1 MNEFYQGTIIE
12 HSPRFVKV
20 VERFLD
26 LILQDADIKYQ
37 TNGKMWYAMNK
48 DKKTL
53 FDFRAK
59 NLDFFVNHDLI
70 FDKLIKL
77 FKLEWIDAEWIIHYW
92 GRDKFGFGNST
103 WVESSIY

>member
-1 MNEFYQGTIIE
+1 MNELYQGTIIE
-12 HSPRFVKV
+12 YSPKLVNV

-37 TNGKMWYAMNK
+37 GNGKIWYAMNK
-48 DKKTL
+48 EKKIL
-53 FDFRAK
+53 FDFHQK
-59 NLDFFVNHDLI
+59 NLDFFVNHELV
-70 FDKLIKL
+70 FEKMIK
-77 FKLEWIDAEWIIHYW
+77 FFNLEWIDAEIIIHHW

>member
-12 HSPRFVKV
+12 RSPRLVKV

-48 DKKTL
+48 DKKIL
-53 FDFRAK
+53 FDFNQK
-59 NLDFFVNHDLI
+59 NFDFFVNHDLI

-77 FKLEWIDAEWIIHYW
+77 FKLEWIDAEFIIHYW
-92 GRDKFGFGNST
+92 AKNKFGLGYST
-103 WVESSIY
+103 WVESVIY